1 MQDHPGPRP
10 LETAGLPAADSS
22 DAQDSAPTDAPT
34 RKLCDGA
41 NEPCRMCQEM
51 ANVRVMQSD
60 DLLRGQRELIIVH
73 AGQIYRL
80 LRTRNDKLI
89 LQK

>member
-1 MQDHPGPRP
+1 MTNEHQDRVAPQPPKVCQRTDDPCAMCRGI
-10 LETAGLPAADSS
+10 AGMRVLHS
-22 DAQDSAPTDAPT
+22 D
-34 RKLCDGA
+34 
-41 NEPCRMCQEM
+41 E
-51 ANVRVMQSD
+51 
-60 DLLRGQRELIIVH
+60 LLQGQRELVILH

>member
-1 MQDHPGPRP
+1 MTHPDPD
-10 LETAGLPAADSS
+10 TAAARPAAVCQQPD
-22 DAQDSAPTDAPT
+22 D
-34 RKLCDGA
+34 
-41 NEPCRMCQEM
+41 PCTVCRGM
-51 ANVRVMQSD
+51 AGMRVMHSEE
-60 DLLRGQRELIIVH
+60 LLQGHRELLILH

>member
-1 MQDHPGPRP
+1 MGALGVKGTAMSNENSNAAVTTPQAAFCHRADDPCQVCRGI
-10 LETAGLPAADSS
+10 AGLRILTS
-22 DAQDSAPTDAPT
+22 D
-34 RKLCDGA
+34 
-41 NEPCRMCQEM
+41 E
-51 ANVRVMQSD
+51 
-60 DLLRGQRELIIVH
+60 LLQGRRELLITH